1 MTELSAWLDGAAA
14 RVFALCATLFVA
26 LNAGAVMLVV
36 MKRDRA
42 IVNRWTA
49 RWLAANMALV
59 GAGLGVPLA
68 AKAVHFTVDAFTAS
82 RTLTA
87 PPTRDRDREIET
99 PPGRR

>member
-26 LNAGAVMLVV
+26 LNVGAVMLVV
-36 MKRDRA
+36 MKRDRGL
-42 IVNRWTA
+42 VNRWTA
-49 RWLAANMALV
+49 RWLAANLTLL

-68 AKAVHFTVDAFTAS
+68 AKVVHVTVDAFTMS
-82 RTLTA
+82 RTLAA
-87 PPTRDRDREIET
+87 PPASDRDNEAPT

>member
-26 LNAGAVMLVV
+26 LNVGAVMLVV

-42 IVNRWTA
+42 MVNRWTA
-49 RWLAANMALV
+49 RWLAANFALL

-68 AKAVHFTVDAFTAS
+68 AKVVHVTVDAFSAS
-82 RTLTA
+82 RALTNPSTQDTEA
-87 PPTRDRDREIET
+87 ES